1 MRPSHT
7 LVAFHCRQIFL
18 PIGHFRNDRERKGK
32 GQRGGGGGGWD
43 SSTREQRQFVI
54 CTSSIIDF
62 VCLQNFAYPLFLIS
76 PGYCSHPREIEDNT
90 YAIFLGGEG
99 WGQAGVLWEM
109 SKRRIADRVI
119 PSNDP
124 RCI

>member
-1 MRPSHT
+1 MT
-7 LVAFHCRQIFL
+7 EK
-18 PIGHFRNDRERKGK
+18 ERRK
-32 GQRGGGGGGWD
+32 GGGGIFGTV
-43 SSTREQRQFVI
+43 TRDRPKNWPI
-54 CTSSIIDF
+54 CHLHTASIIDC

-76 PGYCSHPREIEDNT
+76 PGYCSRPREIEDNT